1 MTKIAIFDFGT
12 GNLFNLHQSLLRNGA
27 HSVDIIRTLE
37 ELEKYDGLVLPG
49 VGNFDNAISSI
60 QRDAVSLNMAVDN
73 GMPILG
79 ICLGLE
85 MLFNKSEEGILDG
98 LKLLEG
104 DVLMLPKKKVKVP
117 HIGWNN
123 LRIVKRESSLL
134 KGIPQDS
141 WVYFVHSYHIEP
153 EDKNLIAA
161 IADYG
166 SILPVVIERSNLFG
180 TQFHPEK
187 SGKIGAQIVK
197 NFIKICE
204 KTNEG
209 TSGNRHNEW

>member
-1 MTKIAIFDFGT
+1 MTKIAIFDFGA
-12 GNLFNLHQSLLRNGA
+12 GNLFNLHQSIIRNGV
-27 HSVDIIRTLE
+27 HDVDIVRTLKE
-37 ELEKYDGLVLPG
+37 IKKYDGLVLPG
-49 VGNFDNAISSI
+49 VGNFDSAISSI
-60 QRDAVSLNMAVDN
+60 RKDAVSLNTAIDR

-85 MLFNKSEEGILDG
+85 MLFYRSEEGFLDG
-98 LKLLEG
+98 LKVLEG

-123 LRIVKRESSLL
+123 LRIIKSESNLL

-153 EDKNLIAA
+153 EDENLIAA
-161 IADYG
+161 ITDYG
-166 SILPVVIERSNLFG
+166 SNLPVVIERSNLFG

-187 SGKIGAQIVK
+187 SGKIGAQIMK
-197 NFIKICE
+197 NFLNICE
-204 KTNEG
+204 KTE
-209 TSGNRHNEW
+209 

>member
-12 GNLFNLHQSLLRNGA
+12 GNLFNLHQSLFRNGA
-27 HSVDIIRTLE
+27 HTVDIIRTLV

-60 QRDAVSLNMAVDN
+60 RRDAVSLNMAVDN

-123 LRIVKRESSLL
+123 LRIVKRESNLL

-204 KTNEG
+204 KNE
-209 TSGNRHNEW
+209 

>member
-12 GNLFNLHQSLLRNGA
+12 GNLFNLHQSLFRNGA
-27 HSVDIIRTLE
+27 HTVDIIRTLE

-60 QRDAVSLNMAVDN
+60 QRDAVSLNLAVDN

-123 LRIVKRESSLL
+123 LRIVKRESNLL

-204 KTNEG
+204 KNE
-209 TSGNRHNEW
+209 

>member
-1 MTKIAIFDFGT
+1 MSKIAIFDFGA

-49 VGNFDNAISSI
+49 VGNFDTAISSI

-98 LKLLEG
+98 LKILEG
-104 DVLMLPKKKVKVP
+104 DVLMLPKQKVKVP
-117 HIGWNN
+117 QIGWNN
-123 LRIVKRESSLL
+123 LRIVKRASNLL

-187 SGKIGAQIVK
+187 SGKVGAQIVK

-204 KTNEG
+204 KNE
-209 TSGNRHNEW
+209 

>member
-1 MTKIAIFDFGT
+1 MAKIAIFDFGA

-85 MLFNKSEEGILDG
+85 LLFNKSEEGILDG
-98 LKLLEG
+98 LKILEG
-104 DVLMLPKKKVKVP
+104 DVLMLPKQKVKVP
-117 HIGWNN
+117 QIGWNN
-123 LRIVKRESSLL
+123 LRIVKRASNLL

-204 KTNEG
+204 KNE
-209 TSGNRHNEW
+209 

>member
-1 MTKIAIFDFGT
+1 M
-12 GNLFNLHQSLLRNGA
+12 HQSLFRNGA
-27 HSVDIIRTLE
+27 HTVDIIRTLK

-123 LRIVKRESSLL
+123 LRIVKRESNLL

-204 KTNEG
+204 KNQ
-209 TSGNRHNEW
+209 

>member
-1 MTKIAIFDFGT
+1 MTKIAIFDFGA

-104 DVLMLPKKKVKVP
+104 DVMMLPKKKVKVP
-117 HIGWNN
+117 QIGWNN
-123 LRIVKRESSLL
+123 LRIVKRASNLL

-204 KTNEG
+204 KNE
-209 TSGNRHNEW
+209 

>member
-1 MTKIAIFDFGT
+1 MSKIAIFDFGA

-27 HSVDIIRTLE
+27 HSVAIIRTLE

-60 QRDAVSLNMAVDN
+60 QRDAVSLNLAVDN

-98 LKLLEG
+98 LKILEG
-104 DVLMLPKKKVKVP
+104 DVLMLPKQKVKVP
-117 HIGWNN
+117 QIGWNN
-123 LRIVKRESSLL
+123 LRIVKRASNLL

-204 KTNEG
+204 KNE
-209 TSGNRHNEW
+209 

>member
-1 MTKIAIFDFGT
+1 MTKIAIFDFGA

-27 HSVDIIRTLE
+27 HTVDIVRTLN
-37 ELEKYDGLVLPG
+37 ELENYDGLVLPG
-49 VGNFDNAISSI
+49 VGNFDSAISSI
-60 QRDAVSLNMAVDN
+60 QKDSISLNAAVDS

-98 LKLLEG
+98 LKVLDG
-104 DVLMLPKKKVKVP
+104 DVLMLPKTKVKVP

-123 LRIVKRESSLL
+123 LRIVKTESNLL

-153 EDKNLIAA
+153 KDENLIAA
-161 IADYG
+161 ITDYG
-166 SILPVVIERSNLFG
+166 STLPVVIERSNLLG

-187 SGKIGAQIVK
+187 SGKIGAQIMK
-197 NFIKICE
+197 NFVNICE
-204 KTNEG
+204 KNE
-209 TSGNRHNEW
+209 

>member
-1 MTKIAIFDFGT
+1 MTKIAIFDFGA

-27 HSVDIIRTLE
+27 HSVDIIRTLK

-85 MLFNKSEEGILDG
+85 MLFNKSEEGVLEG
-98 LKLLEG
+98 LKLIEG
-104 DVLMLPKKKVKVP
+104 DVMMLSKKKVKVP

-123 LRIVKRESSLL
+123 LRIVKRESNLL

-166 SILPVVIERSNLFG
+166 SMLPVVIERSNLFG

-204 KTNEG
+204 KSE
-209 TSGNRHNEW
+209 

>member
-1 MTKIAIFDFGT
+1 MTKIAIFDFGA

-27 HSVDIIRTLE
+27 HTVDIIRTLE

-123 LRIVKRESSLL
+123 LRIVKRESNLL

-204 KTNEG
+204 KNQ
-209 TSGNRHNEW
+209 

>member
-1 MTKIAIFDFGT
+1 MTKIAIFDFGA

-27 HSVDIIRTLE
+27 HTVDIIRTLE

-123 LRIVKRESSLL
+123 LRIVKRESNLL

-141 WVYFVHSYHIEP
+141 WEYFVHSYHIDP

-197 NFIKICE
+197 NFIEICE
-204 KTNEG
+204 KNE
-209 TSGNRHNEW
+209 

>member
-1 MTKIAIFDFGT
+1 MTKIAIFDFGA

-27 HSVDIIRTLE
+27 HIVDIIRALK
-37 ELEKYDGLVLPG
+37 ELENYDGLVLPG
-49 VGNFDNAISSI
+49 VGNFDSAISSI
-60 QRDAVSLNMAVDN
+60 KKDAVALGTAVDS
-73 GMPILG
+73 GVPLLG

-104 DVLMLPKKKVKVP
+104 NVLMLPKKKVKVP

-123 LRIVKRESSLL
+123 LRIVKRESNLL
-134 KGIPQDS
+134 KGVPQDS
-141 WVYFVHSYHIEP
+141 WVYFVHSYRVEP
-153 EDKNLIAA
+153 VDQNLIAA
-161 IADYG
+161 ITDYG
-166 SILPVVIERSNLFG
+166 SKLPVVIERSNLFG

-187 SGKIGAQIVK
+187 SGKIGAQIMK

-204 KTNEG
+204 KNE
-209 TSGNRHNEW
+209 

>member
-1 MTKIAIFDFGT
+1 MTKIAIFDFGA
-12 GNLFNLHQSLLRNGA
+12 GNLFNLHQSILRNGV
-27 HSVDIIRTLE
+27 HDVDIVRTLKE
-37 ELEKYDGLVLPG
+37 IKKYDGLVLPG
-49 VGNFDNAISSI
+49 VGNFDSAISSI
-60 QRDAVSLNMAVDN
+60 RKDAVSLNTAIDS

-85 MLFNKSEEGILDG
+85 MLFYRSEEGFLDG
-98 LKLLEG
+98 LKVLEG

-123 LRIVKRESSLL
+123 LRIIKSESSLL

-153 EDKNLIAA
+153 EDENLIAA
-161 IADYG
+161 ITDYG
-166 SILPVVIERSNLFG
+166 SNLPVVIERSNLFG

-187 SGKIGAQIVK
+187 SGKIGAQIMK
-197 NFIKICE
+197 NFLNICE
-204 KTNEG
+204 KTE
-209 TSGNRHNEW
+209 

>member
-1 MTKIAIFDFGT
+1 MTEIAIFDFGA

-27 HSVDIIRTLE
+27 HTVDIIGTLN
-37 ELEKYDGLVLPG
+37 ELENYDGLVLPG
-49 VGNFDNAISSI
+49 VGNFDSAISSI
-60 QRDAVSLNMAVDN
+60 QKDSISLNAAVDS

-98 LKLLEG
+98 LKVLDG
-104 DVLMLPKKKVKVP
+104 NVLMLPKTKVKVP

-123 LRIVKRESSLL
+123 LRIVKTECHLL

-153 EDKNLIAA
+153 KDENLIAA
-161 IADYG
+161 ITDYG
-166 SILPVVIERSNLFG
+166 SKLPVVIERSNLFG

-197 NFIKICE
+197 NFVNICE
-204 KTNEG
+204 KNE
-209 TSGNRHNEW
+209 